1 MKGQIEIERVRR
13 KEKYKDDLEILESTV
28 AIGDILFQ
36 N

>member
-1 MKGQIEIERVRR
+1 VKGQIEIERVRR
-13 KEKYKDDLEILESTV
+13 KEKYKEDFKILESTI